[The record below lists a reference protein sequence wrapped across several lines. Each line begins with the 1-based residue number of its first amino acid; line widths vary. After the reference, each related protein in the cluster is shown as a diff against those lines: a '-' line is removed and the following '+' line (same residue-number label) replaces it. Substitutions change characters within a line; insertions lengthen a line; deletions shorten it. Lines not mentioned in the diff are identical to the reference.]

1 MNGYPRIGLV
11 TMVRLGLFQAGLGMM
26 SVLMLG
32 ILNRVMISELAIP
45 PLVAAG
51 VIAMHQLVAPARVW
65 FGQLS
70 DAYPLAGLHRTGYV
84 WLGAGAFALLAWGVV
99 QVTWQVAAQI
109 ALGWTWVTW
118 AWVAVLGLGF
128 ALYGLAVSA
137 SSTPFAALLV
147 DISDEDNRSQLVGV
161 VWSLLMVG
169 IIAGAI
175 AGGRLLKQVD
185 VDAATAVVQASV
197 NRLFTLVPLGVA
209 GLAVLST
216 AGIERRFSRYRL
228 RSQVVERED
237 QITLGRA
244 LRVLTASPQ
253 TGLFFSF
260 LLCMTLGLFMQEPVL
275 EPYGGTVFAMPIA
288 ATTQLNAYWGM
299 GTLLGLG
306 VTGFWVVPRLGK
318 RPTTLLGC
326 GLAALGFLG
335 IMLAGWVRQ
344 VWLFTLMVFAF
355 GVAAGVTTTGAL
367 TLMLDLTLAETAG
380 TFIGAWGLAQ
390 ALARALAT
398 LCGGGLLELG
408 SNWFGAESFWAYV
421 PVFGTQIV
429 LLLTA
434 ATLLRTVDVKLFTE
448 RTRMALGEL
457 LAEELE

>member
-109 ALGWTWVTW
+109 AAGWTWVTW
-118 AWVAVLGLGF
+118 AWVALLGLGF

-175 AGGRLLKQVD
+175 AGSRLLKQVD

-335 IMLAGWVRQ
+335 ILLAGWVRQ

-355 GVAAGVTTTGAL
+355 GVAAGVSTTGAL